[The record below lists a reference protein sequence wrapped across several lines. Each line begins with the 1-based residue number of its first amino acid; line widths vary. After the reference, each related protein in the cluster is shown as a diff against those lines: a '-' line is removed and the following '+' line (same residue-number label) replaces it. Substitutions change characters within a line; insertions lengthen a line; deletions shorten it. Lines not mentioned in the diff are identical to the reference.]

1 MITIERQFQTVWSDY
16 VVKDETTYKTEIDLS
31 LLTASSKAKDVA
43 LDFFDEYSGFDGTAY
58 GEGTYATGLTEQQA
72 YDNWLV
78 TFNKQQSIVKKQLQQ
93 NPKLP
98 NAYPQSVFDGLVL
111 LNWATG
117 KVFTVT
123 AIEGIYDLLD
133 GLRLKDF
140 DTVASIL
147 MRSNKNKSLCIKCAT
162 ILRLADYGKPK
173 TRLWQRTNGIHK
185 MRDKNEKDVLDT
197 NLLKRARF
205 SYFAETRNFLPFSPE
220 SANRNV
226 VREYE
231 KQVVVKNYTFDGTV
245 TTFTLEK
252 SPSMEPAEKL
262 EVTINGL
269 VQQHLFDFTVI
280 GNQLSILKTMNT
292 GDIIATTIK
301 I

>member
-1 MITIERQFQTVWSDY
+1 MITVERQFQTVWSDY
-16 VVKDETTYKTEIDLS
+16 VVKDETAYNTEIDLS

-140 DTVASIL
+140 DIVASML
-147 MRSNKNKSLCIKCAT
+147 MRSNKNKSLCVKCAT

-205 SYFAETRNFLPFSPE
+205 SYFAETGNFLPFSPE

-252 SPSMEPAEKL
+252 SPSMEPSEKL

>member
-16 VVKDETTYKTEIDLS
+16 VVKDETAYKTEIDLS

-78 TFNKQQSIVKKQLQQ
+78 TFNKQQFIVKKQLQQ

-205 SYFAETRNFLPFSPE
+205 SYFAETGNFLPFSPE

>member
-1 MITIERQFQTVWSDY
+1 MITVERQFQTVWSDY
-16 VVKDETTYKTEIDLS
+16 VVKDETAYNTEIDLS

-140 DTVASIL
+140 DIIASIL

-185 MRDKNEKDVLDT
+185 MRDKNEKDVLDIDS
-197 NLLKRARF
+197 LKRARF
-205 SYFAETRNFLPFSPE
+205 SYFAETGNFLPFSPE
-220 SANRNV
+220 SAKRDV

-252 SPSMEPAEKL
+252 SPSMEPTEKL
-262 EVTINGL
+262 KVTINGL
-269 VQQHLFDFTVI
+269 VQQHLFDFTVT

>member
-1 MITIERQFQTVWSDY
+1 MITVERQFQTVWSDY
-16 VVKDETTYKTEIDLS
+16 VVKDETAYKTEIDLS

-140 DTVASIL
+140 DIVASML
-147 MRSNKNKSLCIKCAT
+147 MRSNKNKSLCVKCAT

-205 SYFAETRNFLPFSPE
+205 SYFAETGNFLPFSPE

-252 SPSMEPAEKL
+252 SPSMEPSEKL

>member
-1 MITIERQFQTVWSDY
+1 MITVERQFQTVWSDY
-16 VVKDETTYKTEIDLS
+16 VVKDETAYKTEIDLS

-72 YDNWLV
+72 YDNWIV

-140 DTVASIL
+140 DIVASML

-205 SYFAETRNFLPFSPE
+205 SYFAETGNFLPFSPE

-252 SPSMEPAEKL
+252 SPSMEPSEKL

>member
-1 MITIERQFQTVWSDY
+1 MITVERQFQTVWGDY
-16 VVKDETTYKTEIDLS
+16 VVKDETAYKTEIDLS

-58 GEGTYATGLTEQQA
+58 GEGTYTTGLTEQQA

-98 NAYPQSVFDGLVL
+98 NAYPQSIFDGLIL

-133 GLRLKDF
+133 GLILKDF
-140 DTVASIL
+140 DTVASML
-147 MRSNKNKSLCIKCAT
+147 MRSNKNRNLCIKCAT

-185 MRDKNEKDVLDT
+185 MRDKNEKDALDIDS
-197 NLLKRARF
+197 LKRARF
-205 SYFAETRNFLPFSPE
+205 SYFAETGNFLPFSPE
-220 SANRNV
+220 SAKRDV

-231 KQVVVKNYTFDGTV
+231 KQVVVKNYTFDGTI

-252 SPSMEPAEKL
+252 FPSMEPTEKL
-262 EVTINGL
+262 KVTINGL
-269 VQQHLFDFTVI
+269 VQQHLFDFTVT

>member
-1 MITIERQFQTVWSDY
+1 MITVERQFQTVWSDY
-16 VVKDETTYKTEIDLS
+16 VVKDETAYNTEIDLS

-72 YDNWLV
+72 YDNWIV

-140 DTVASIL
+140 DIVASML
-147 MRSNKNKSLCIKCAT
+147 MRSNKNKSLCVKCAT

-205 SYFAETRNFLPFSPE
+205 SYFAETGNFLPFSPE

-252 SPSMEPAEKL
+252 SPSMEPSEKL

>member
-1 MITIERQFQTVWSDY
+1 MITVERQFQTVWSDY
-16 VVKDETTYKTEIDLS
+16 VVKDETAYKTEIDLS

-72 YDNWLV
+72 YDNWIV

-140 DTVASIL
+140 DIVASML
-147 MRSNKNKSLCIKCAT
+147 MRSNKNKSLCVKCAT

-205 SYFAETRNFLPFSPE
+205 SYFAETGNFLPFSPE

-252 SPSMEPAEKL
+252 SPSMEPSEKL

>member
-1 MITIERQFQTVWSDY
+1 MITVERQFQTVWSDY
-16 VVKDETTYKTEIDLS
+16 VVKDETAYKTEIDLS

-140 DTVASIL
+140 DIVASML
-147 MRSNKNKSLCIKCAT
+147 MRSNKNKSLCVKCAT
-162 ILRLADYGKPK
+162 ILRLADYGKPR

-205 SYFAETRNFLPFSPE
+205 SYFAETGNFLPFSPE

-231 KQVVVKNYTFDGTV
+231 KQVVVKNYTFDGTI

-252 SPSMEPAEKL
+252 SPSMEPSEKL

>member
-1 MITIERQFQTVWSDY
+1 MITVERQFQTVWSDY
-16 VVKDETTYKTEIDLS
+16 VVKDETAYKTEIDLS

-72 YDNWLV
+72 YDNWIV

-140 DTVASIL
+140 DIIASIL

-185 MRDKNEKDVLDT
+185 MRDKNEKDVLDIDS
-197 NLLKRARF
+197 LKRARF
-205 SYFAETRNFLPFSPE
+205 SYFAETGNFLPFSPE
-220 SANRNV
+220 SAKRDV

-252 SPSMEPAEKL
+252 SPSMEPTEKL
-262 EVTINGL
+262 KVTINGL
-269 VQQHLFDFTVI
+269 VQQHLFDFTVT